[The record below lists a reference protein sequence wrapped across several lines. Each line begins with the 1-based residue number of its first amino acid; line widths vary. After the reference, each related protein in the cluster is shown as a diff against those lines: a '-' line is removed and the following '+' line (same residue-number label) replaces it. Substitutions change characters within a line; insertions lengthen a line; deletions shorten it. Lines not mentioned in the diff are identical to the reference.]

1 MNLDMVEVAA
11 YMTQEK
17 EMQYYEERA
26 VIDIQLFWTGRQMEQ
41 ARA

>member
-1 MNLDMVEVAA
+1 MVEVAA

-17 EMQYYEERA
+17 EKEHYEERA

-41 ARA
+41 ARE